1 MYKAILIAYEA
12 IIYIICRLVN
22 GDNDDI
28 CRKSWFPNQIFAI
41 KDEISASS
49 MYFSSYYIYK

>member
-41 KDEISASS
+41 KDEI
-49 MYFSSYYIYK
+49 